1 MMLMPLWFLV
11 VSTAAVGLCIG
22 SFLNVV
28 AYRVPAGL
36 SVAHPRSACPG
47 CSEPIGSRDNIP
59 VVSWLVLRGRCRHC
73 SSAISARYPAIES
86 LTAVLFILAAVR
98 LGWSPTLPA
107 VLVFFAGLVALAACD
122 LEHYLL
128 PRKIV
133 YPTGILAG
141 GALLVA
147 AADTGQWHRI
157 TVAAVCAAVAFALFF
172 AINFVNPRWL
182 GFGDVRLMAVIGLVL
197 GWFGPLY
204 LLVALLAAN
213 ASGLVVIV
221 GLMAAGRAQ
230 RDTPIPYGVFLAAGA
245 ILAVLV
251 GGPLVSLLTTYR

>member
-1 MMLMPLWFLV
+1 MVMPLWFLV
-11 VSTAAVGLCIG
+11 VSTASMGLVIG

-36 SVAHPRSACPG
+36 SVSRPRSACPG
-47 CSEPIGSRDNIP
+47 CAQPIGSRDNIP
-59 VVSWLVLRGRCRHC
+59 VVSWLMLRGRCRHC
-73 SSAISARYPAIES
+73 ATNISARYPAVES

-98 LGWSPTLPA
+98 LGWSPSLPA
-107 VLVFFAGLVALAACD
+107 VLVFFGGLVALGAID

-141 GALLVA
+141 TALLGA
-147 AADTGQWHRI
+147 AAGTGQWHRL
-157 TVAAVCAAVAFALFF
+157 VAAAICGVAAFAVFF
-172 AINFVNPRWL
+172 AINFANPRWL

-197 GWFGPLY
+197 GWFGPIT
-204 LLVALLAAN
+204 LLVGLLMAN
-213 ASGLVVIV
+213 AAGLIVIV

-230 RDTPIPYGVFLAAGA
+230 RDTPVPYGVFLAVGA
-245 ILAVLV
+245 ILAVLF
-251 GGPLVSLLTTYR
+251 GSPLSTLLTTPR